1 MSSANG
7 GTTNLLEEQKK
18 LYLEAY
24 GIVSSAITVEE
35 NAKKA
40 NNIAQGNIAAYQM
53 YKRAADLLLE
63 AQKLEFP
70 PEQWE
75 KASEVQQKVWK
86 AFQMASM
93 RARELKT
100 LLPKEVAQ
108 KVSQVPQPQ
117 PNISNVI
124 DTIGKIS
131 LGKYSEEG
139 MTRDEQIQAHR
150 AKAQE
155 VINSVQPNP
164 SQPHLG
170 LPNNVGELTNL
181 ITEAA
186 LLPRPGVPKVMQPVQ
201 EAITMSGLEQ
211 LKKTQFFINALA
223 NEPKQQWN
231 EIRWYHSIPDAI
243 AAAKAADVPIF
254 LEVVV
259 GRLGEKESQV
269 C

>member
-1 MSSANG
+1 
-7 GTTNLLEEQKK
+7 
-18 LYLEAY
+18 
-24 GIVSSAITVEE
+24 
-35 NAKKA
+35 
-40 NNIAQGNIAAYQM
+40 
-53 YKRAADLLLE
+53 
-63 AQKLEFP
+63 
-70 PEQWE
+70 
-75 KASEVQQKVWK
+75 
-86 AFQMASM
+86 
-93 RARELKT
+93 
-100 LLPKEVAQ
+100 
-108 KVSQVPQPQ
+108 
-117 PNISNVI
+117 
-124 DTIGKIS
+124 
-131 LGKYSEEG
+131 

-155 VINSVQPNP
+155 VINSVQPSSSNFLAAFNLIDP

-186 LLPRPGVPKVMQPVQ
+186 LLPRPGLLIFMVGNNFVQGVPKVMQPVQ

-254 LEVVV
+254 LEV
-259 GRLGEKESQV
+259 
-269 C
+269 